1 MKTPITKAY
10 RFIDFVNEIPPVKR
24 AELLQY
30 LGLPVYNS
38 AKANILT
45 YARFLSRGI
54 TPEIMFKLFEGIKA
68 DPDTFHPVYIID
80 GERITYHHNLL
91 SYWNRK
97 NGCDMRS
104 TIVTISDF
112 IDAMTQAEIPLTFK
126 EGAGK

>member
-10 RFIDFVNEIPPVKR
+10 RFIDYVNEIPPVKR

-54 TPEIMFKLFEGIKA
+54 TPEKYTSLFEGIEKN
-68 DPDTFHPVYIID
+68 DETGHQIYIINNVRWIYCHA
-80 GERITYHHNLL
+80 EYL
-91 SYWNRK
+91 SYNANNQYRIYIK
-97 NGCDMRS
+97 
-104 TIVTISDF
+104 IQTISDF
-112 IDAMTQAEIPLTFK
+112 IDAMTEADVTLTFK